1 MWFFWPSDCNSGHKH
16 TFQFKPFE
24 ILCSSF
30 PVLNAVI
37 RWWWWWRMLWN
48 IPVQVQTRRSGAQ
61 FEQSIKLYNKHIL
74 DWGKR
79 SVYLLAFDSPWRIRR
94 PPHVTLELFECG
106 WLPVCCHLPQH
117 IIHHFP
123 NGLLLICVNRL
134 VHGVDGTRAVLF
146 HVLFNLPQG
155 ALTNEGSGENHQ
167 ISGDFRSLHLIL
179 SHICSVNKV

>member
-1 MWFFWPSDCNSGHKH
+1 MQWYDDDDDDGCCE
-16 TFQFKPFE
+16 TFLSAELFRYRH
-24 ILCSSF
+24 
-30 PVLNAVI
+30 VDHV
-37 RWWWWWRMLWN
+37 
-48 IPVQVQTRRSGAQ
+48 AQ

-146 HVLFNLPQG
+146 HVLFNLPRG

-167 ISGDFRSLHLIL
+167 ISGDFRSLHLVL